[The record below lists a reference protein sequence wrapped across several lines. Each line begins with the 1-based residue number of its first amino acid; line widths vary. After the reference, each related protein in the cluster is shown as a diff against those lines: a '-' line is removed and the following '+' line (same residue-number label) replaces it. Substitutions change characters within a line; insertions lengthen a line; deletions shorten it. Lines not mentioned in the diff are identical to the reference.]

1 MKDLISY
8 DDFAKLDIVTSKV
21 LTAEEVEGADKLLKL
36 TVDAGEE
43 YGERTIVSGIKPWF
57 SPEELVGKTVIYLAN
72 LEPRKLMGVESA
84 GMLLAAGDPPI
95 LLSADADEVEP
106 GKQVR

>member
-106 GKQVR
+106 GNQVR